1 MGILTRNTCGF
12 LLLAFLVRCT
22 EPSAP
27 ASDTTD
33 AVALSDYQRAES
45 FLSPNTRELVSG
57 EILVQYWQPDDRL
70 IFQRSTPEGSEYQ
83 IFDSATGNTT
93 ALFDEVLFTRALA
106 EFSDAELDAND
117 LTLRDLKVNDTLDT
131 LTFRHD
137 GNEYS
142 LDLLTMALEQLPES
156 AEDEFLSPDRRW
168 AAYIDDFNLWVF
180 FSKYCFIAFNPLK
193 YGRSWKCTQYDFTL
207 ATNGLGQHFAAHAT
221 RVETIDSKEC

>member
-93 ALFDEVLFTRALA
+93 ALFDEVLFTRASA

-117 LTLRDLKVNDTLDT
+117 LTLRDLKVNDL
-131 LTFRHD
+131 
-137 GNEYS
+137 S
-142 LDLLTMALEQLPES
+142 LIHISEP
-156 AEDEFLSPDRRW
+156 
-168 AAYIDDFNLWVF
+168 
-180 FSKYCFIAFNPLK
+180 
-193 YGRSWKCTQYDFTL
+193 
-207 ATNGLGQHFAAHAT
+207 T
-221 RVETIDSKEC
+221 RPY